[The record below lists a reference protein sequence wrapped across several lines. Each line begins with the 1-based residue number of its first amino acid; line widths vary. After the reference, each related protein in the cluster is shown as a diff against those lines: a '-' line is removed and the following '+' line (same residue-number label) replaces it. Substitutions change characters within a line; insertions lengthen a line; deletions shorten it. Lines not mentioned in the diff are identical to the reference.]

1 MPYYVYKYENSEL
14 GRLKTLHLLEQFD
27 VFREASKFA
36 KTMRQELDVEEV
48 DIIKVIFASN
58 ELEAETLL
66 REKREPQPKTG
77 DD

>member
-36 KTMRQELDVEEV
+36 KTRRQELDVEEV